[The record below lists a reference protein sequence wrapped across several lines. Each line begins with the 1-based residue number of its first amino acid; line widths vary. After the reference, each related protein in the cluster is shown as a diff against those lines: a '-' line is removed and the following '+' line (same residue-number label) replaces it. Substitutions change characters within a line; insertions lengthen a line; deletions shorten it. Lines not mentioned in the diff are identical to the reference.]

1 MIKNKI
7 MVVDDEP
14 SVLKEMRILLQ
25 GKGYNVVHAHSGDE
39 ALALFTQER
48 PDVVLLD
55 IRMPGRDGLETLK
68 DMGRETHTAL
78 VIMTTAV
85 NEATTAVEAMKLG
98 AYDYLIKPINS
109 KELFAALDRAVEHIS
124 LKQEVER
131 RRTLQQEEFSM
142 EGVVAASPAMKKV
155 FELATTLGRADRAT
169 VCITGE
175 TGVGKEVV
183 ARAIHQA
190 SPRSDQPMVVVNC
203 GAIPKELIG
212 AELLGYAKGAFT
224 GAAKEGKKGKVELA
238 HRGTLF
244 LDEVGELPPEA
255 QVVLL
260 RILDHQP
267 FFPVGSDREV
277 RVDVRIIAATNRNL
291 EDSVT
296 DGTFREDLFYRL
308 NVAPIYIP
316 PLRERIE
323 DIIPMAKSYLQE
335 FSQKYGKTFQ
345 GFSKRAASMLD
356 NHYWQGNVRELKNA
370 IERVVVYENASEVNP
385 ENLSFLKTGPF
396 ERDSFFDL
404 PAEGID
410 IEDHFKDLILQALD
424 KTQGNQS
431 QAARLLGISL
441 STLRCRR
448 EKYGLTDQ

>member
-1 MIKNKI
+1 MMPSKVL
-7 MVVDDEP
+7 VVDDEHAIC
-14 SVLKEMRILLQ
+14 KELRKFLE
-25 GKGYNVVHAHSGDE
+25 GKGYSVKEAYSGDE
-39 ALALFTQER
+39 ALEAYKQER

-55 IRMPGRDGLETLK
+55 IRMPGKDGMETLK

-109 KELFAALDRAVEHIS
+109 AELFAALERAVEHIS

-155 FELATTLGRADRAT
+155 FELATTLGRADLAT

-190 SPRSDQPMVVVNC
+190 SPRSDQPVVVVNC

-323 DIIPMAKSYLQE
+323 DIIPMAESYLQE

-345 GFSKRAASMLD
+345 GFSKGAASMLD

-385 ENLSFLKTGPF
+385 EHLSFLKTGPF

-410 IEDHFKDLILQALD
+410 IEDHFRDLILQALD

-441 STLRCRR
+441 SALRYRR